1 MIPTPMGTSAALSQ
15 GSGRASGQ
23 TDGFRPSVLPGP
35 AQPQRLARVP
45 RPAARAP
52 RGAGVGARTEVKTK
66 AGAEV
71 RTRAEV
77 RSRAGAEVR
86 TKAAAGAEVGAGR
99 AVTVPGSAVRWSP
112 RTSRHAVAGT
122 GRGRFSIAAAI
133 TSGNRSGVQ
142 ANAGAPRAA
151 SAAACSRS

>member
-23 TDGFRPSVLPGP
+23 TDGFWPPVLPGP

-45 RPAARAP
+45 RPAARTP
-52 RGAGVGARTEVKTK
+52 RGAGVGGRTDVKTR

-71 RTRAEV
+71 RT
-77 RSRAGAEVR
+77 RAGAEVR